1 MIRPIGLVIGALLLA
16 GAAVAQQLPGVVGH
30 PENALILT
38 DPTKSAGGNY
48 KLDPG
53 HTSVVGRVLHGKTSW
68 YTFRFNKIDG
78 SYTYDPANPEAT
90 KVDVTIDPASIDS
103 NFPRFDKRL
112 AGPDFLDSEKYKAIH
127 FVSAGITRT
136 DVNHGTMTGMLSFHG
151 VTKPVTL
158 NVTFNGGGP
167 VGRRITMGYSAT
179 ATLNMPEYG
188 MDIAPHNISDN
199 VALTIET
206 EFTNQDVKTDVERV
220 RQLQT
225 QPRE

>member
-1 MIRPIGLVIGALLLA
+1 MKLGLTVLGVALLLT
-16 GAAVAQQLPGVVGH
+16 GAVSAQQLEGVTGH

-38 DPTKSAGGNY
+38 DPAKSAAGNY

-53 HTSVVGRVLHGKTSW
+53 HTSVVGRVLHGKTSF
-68 YTFRFNKIDG
+68 YTFRFDKIDG
-78 SYTYDPANPEAT
+78 SYAYDPARPEAT

-112 AGPDFLDSEKYKAIH
+112 AGPDFLDADKYKTIH
-127 FVSAGITRT
+127 FVSTGIKRT
-136 DVNHGTMTGMLSFHG
+136 DMNHGSMAGTLSFHG
-151 VTKPVTL
+151 VTKAITL

-179 ATLNMPEYG
+179 TTLNMPEYG
-188 MDIAPHNISDN
+188 MDIAPHNIGDN

-206 EFTNQDVKTDVERV
+206 EFTNQDVKTDVEQV
-220 RQLQT
+220 RRLQ
-225 QPRE
+225 QPRQ

>member
-1 MIRPIGLVIGALLLA
+1 MKPRFTILGVALLLT
-16 GAAVAQQLPGVVGH
+16 GAASAQQLEGVTGH

-38 DPTKSAGGNY
+38 DPAKSAAGNY

-53 HTSVVGRVLHGKTSW
+53 HTSVVGRVLHGKTSF
-68 YTFRFNKIDG
+68 YTFRFDKIDG
-78 SYTYDPANPEAT
+78 SYSYDPAHPEAT
-90 KVDVTIDPASIDS
+90 KVDITIDPASIDS

-112 AGPDFLDSEKYKAIH
+112 AGPDFLDADKYKTIH
-127 FVSAGITRT
+127 FVSADIRRT
-136 DVNHGTMTGMLSFHG
+136 DMNHGTMTGMLSFHG
-151 VTKPVTL
+151 VTRPIVL

-188 MDIAPHNISDN
+188 MDIAPHNIGDN

-206 EFTNQDVKTDVERV
+206 EFTNQDVKTDVEQV
-220 RQLQT
+220 RRLQ
-225 QPRE
+225 QRRQ